1 MSPPPSSFCIVKV
14 PIAHCDL
21 KPENVLCAIKD
32 FVTPVKLCDLILLSS
47 ADLLSWDLLVWS
59 TQLTLTK
66 HHWWS
71 TISQNLIYD
80 IIYLALI
87 LKATKCLNRHHV
99 SLSQNTI
106 PKVYQKKL
114 DFLKLAEFNKFYI
127 NLKLWIIMKIRILN
141 LRSCCLFQTLLS
153 ILMPNIHHLA
163 LNT

>member
-1 MSPPPSSFCIVKV
+1 M
-14 PIAHCDL
+14 
-21 KPENVLCAIKD
+21 
-32 FVTPVKLCDLILLSS
+32 
-47 ADLLSWDLLVWS
+47 LSWDLLVWS
-59 TQLTLTK
+59 TQPTLTK

-114 DFLKLAEFNKFYI
+114 DFLKLAEFNKFFI
-127 NLKLWIIMKIRILN
+127 NLKLWIMLKIRIWN
-141 LRSCCLFQTLLS
+141 LRSCCLFQTLLI

-163 LNT
+163 LNTWLQKLDIWLFDQCHNVYNRKSRGLLTVWQSDFLQLW